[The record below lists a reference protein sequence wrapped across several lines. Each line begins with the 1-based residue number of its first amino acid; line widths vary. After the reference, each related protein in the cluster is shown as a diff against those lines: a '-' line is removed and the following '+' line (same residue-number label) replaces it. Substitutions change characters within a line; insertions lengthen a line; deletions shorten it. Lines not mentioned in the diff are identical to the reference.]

1 MGVLVDGLPVV
12 GFTHMQDQGYLS
24 AKLLGHRPPNKEVYA
39 GKNTAVMEG
48 LRVKAKWFEER
59 FSNPFPAD
67 ATEMLVQQ
75 YARFYILGMLG
86 GMLFM
91 DKSGEW
97 LSIMYLQFFNP
108 IKEDSQANWRCTT
121 IGAVVGVGEVS
132 THMSCDEASTLGTAL
147 RSTCYQVCRILDSY
161 RFTFP
166 H

>member
-12 GFTHMQDQGYLS
+12 GFTHMQDQGDLC
-24 AKLLGHRPPNKEVYA
+24 AKLLGHRPPNKEVYV

-59 FSNPFPAD
+59 FSNSFPAD

-97 LSIMYLQFFNP
+97 LSIMYL
-108 IKEDSQANWRCTT
+108 
-121 IGAVVGVGEVS
+121 
-132 THMSCDEASTLGTAL
+132 
-147 RSTCYQVCRILDSY
+147 
-161 RFTFP
+161 
-166 H
+166 